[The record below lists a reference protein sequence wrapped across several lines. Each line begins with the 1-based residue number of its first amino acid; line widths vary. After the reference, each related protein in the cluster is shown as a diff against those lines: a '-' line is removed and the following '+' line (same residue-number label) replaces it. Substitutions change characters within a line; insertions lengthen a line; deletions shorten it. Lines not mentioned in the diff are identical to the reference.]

1 METERRF
8 DHLQEHSIGF
18 AQVLFQSITHMAP
31 AAAVAFSLL
40 VGFSFA
46 GPVLPL
52 SVIFALV
59 VALLIAN
66 SVGQLAKQM
75 PSAGGLYTY
84 TSRALGPKVGFL
96 VGWAFILAEP
106 LVAPLLYLVFAATAA
121 DVFQNR
127 LGINIPWW
135 VWVIVAA
142 LLVFYL
148 TYWGIRLSTNAGI
161 VLGIFE
167 IAAFLALGLYMIFA
181 AGGENTLQVFN
192 PANSLEGT
200 WSGVFK
206 GMVFSILAFIGFEA
220 AAPLGEEARNPRRTI
235 PRVVLSSALVIGLF
249 YLVCAYA
256 SVMGWGFGRMSSY
269 AENPDPWT
277 TMAENYWGV
286 GWVIIFLAI
295 VNSAIAN
302 ANAGVNAAT
311 RVIYAM
317 GRIDVLPSVFGRTHP
332 EHRTPYIAIIA
343 QSILALVVALVL
355 GAAFEPVGGF
365 SIIATAVTIVVILV
379 YMMVSLACMVFYLRE
394 RRDQFNVLL
403 HGVFPVLA
411 ILILLAPLY
420 YQFAPLPDYPVRL
433 GNYFAIAWIL
443 LGFLALGL
451 AASQRPQA
459 IAQAEEVFVEDE
471 TVAPEAGSSTR
482 ST

>member
-1 METERRF
+1 VEAEQRF
-8 DHLQEHSIGF
+8 DHLREHSIGF

-40 VGFSFA
+40 VGFGFA

-52 SVIFALV
+52 SVIFALAV
-59 VALLIAN
+59 GLLIAN

-84 TSRALGPKVGFL
+84 TSRALGPRVGFL
-96 VGWAFILAEP
+96 VGWAFLLAEP

-121 DVFQNR
+121 DAFQNR

-135 VWVIVAA
+135 VWVLVAA
-142 LLVFYL
+142 ALVFYL
-148 TYWGIRLSTNAGI
+148 TYWGIRLSTNTGI
-161 VLGIFE
+161 ALGIFE
-167 IAAFLALGLYMIFA
+167 IVAFLALGLYMIFA

-206 GMVFSILAFIGFEA
+206 GVVFSILAFIGFEA

-235 PRVVLSSALVIGLF
+235 PRVVLASALMIGLF
-249 YLVCAYA
+249 YLVCSYA
-256 SVMGWGFGRMSSY
+256 SVMGWGFDKMASY

-277 TMAENYWGV
+277 TMATRYWGV
-286 GWVIIFLAI
+286 GWIIIFLAI

-311 RVIYAM
+311 RVMYAM
-317 GRIDVLPSVFGRTHP
+317 GRIDVLPSAFGRTHP
-332 EHRTPYIAIIA
+332 VHRTPYVATIA

-355 GAAFEPVGGF
+355 GAVFDPVGGF

-379 YMMVSLACMVFYLRE
+379 YMAVCLSSIVFYLRE

-411 ILILLAPLY
+411 ILILFAPLY
-420 YQFAPLPDYPVRL
+420 YQFFPLPPYPVRL
-433 GNYFAIAWIL
+433 GNYFAIIWIV
-443 LGFLALGL
+443 LGFVALGL
-451 AASQRPQA
+451 AASRRPQA
-459 IAQAEEVFVEDE
+459 IAQAEEIFVEDE
-471 TVAPEAGSSTR
+471 TADPEIGSTGR
-482 ST
+482 

>member
-1 METERRF
+1 
-8 DHLQEHSIGF
+8 
-18 AQVLFQSITHMAP
+18 
-31 AAAVAFSLL
+31 
-40 VGFSFA
+40 
-46 GPVLPL
+46 
-52 SVIFALV
+52 
-59 VALLIAN
+59 
-66 SVGQLAKQM
+66 
-75 PSAGGLYTY
+75 
-84 TSRALGPKVGFL
+84 
-96 VGWAFILAEP
+96 
-106 LVAPLLYLVFAATAA
+106 
-121 DVFQNR
+121 
-127 LGINIPWW
+127 
-135 VWVIVAA
+135 
-142 LLVFYL
+142 
-148 TYWGIRLSTNAGI
+148 
-161 VLGIFE
+161 
-167 IAAFLALGLYMIFA
+167 MIFA

-365 SIIATAVTIVVILV
+365 SIIATAVT
-379 YMMVSLACMVFYLRE
+379 MVFYLRE

-433 GNYFAIAWIL
+433 GNYFAILWIV
-443 LGFLALGL
+443 LGFIALGL

-471 TVAPEAGSSTR
+471 TVAPEAGPTTR

>member
-40 VGFSFA
+40 VGFGFA

-59 VALLIAN
+59 VALLMAN

-96 VGWAFILAEP
+96 VGWAFLLAEP

-121 DVFQNR
+121 DAFQNR

-167 IAAFLALGLYMIFA
+167 IVAFLALGLYMIIA

-249 YLVCAYA
+249 YLVCSYA
-256 SVMGWGFGRMSSY
+256 SVMGWGFSRMGSY

-277 TMAENYWGV
+277 TMATRYWGV

-317 GRIDVLPSVFGRTHP
+317 GRIDVLPRVFGRTHP
-332 EHRTPYIAIIA
+332 EHRTPYVAIIA

-365 SIIATAVTIVVILV
+365 AIIATAVTIVVILV

-411 ILILLAPLY
+411 ILVLLAPLY

-433 GNYFAIAWIL
+433 GNYFAILWIV
-443 LGFLALGL
+443 LGFIALGL

-459 IAQAEEVFVEDE
+459 IAQAEEIFVEDE
-471 TVAPEAGSSTR
+471 TVAPEAGPTTR

>member
-1 METERRF
+1 MFCRRRLEMESGQRF
-8 DHLQEHSIGF
+8 DHLREHSIGF

-52 SVIFALV
+52 SVLFALG

-96 VGWAFILAEP
+96 VGWAFLLAEP
-106 LVAPLLYLVFAATAA
+106 LVAPLLYLVFAATTA

-135 VWVIVAA
+135 VWVLVAA
-142 LLVFYL
+142 GLVFYL

-167 IAAFLALGLYMIFA
+167 IVAFLALGLYMIFA
-181 AGGENTLQVFN
+181 AGDENTLGVFN

-235 PRVVLSSALVIGLF
+235 PRVVLASALVIGLF
-249 YLVCAYA
+249 YLVSAYA
-256 SVMGWGFGRMSSY
+256 SVMGWGFDRMSSY

-277 TMAENYWGV
+277 TMAKKYWGV

-317 GRIDVLPSVFGRTHP
+317 GRIDVLPSAFGRTHP
-332 EHRTPYIAIIA
+332 VRGNHSAVDTRPGRCSRARGRVRPPRRLQHHRHSGYHRGHP
-343 QSILALVVALVL
+343 
-355 GAAFEPVGGF
+355 G
-365 SIIATAVTIVVILV
+365 V
-379 YMMVSLACMVFYLRE
+379 YGCM
-394 RRDQFNVLL
+394 
-403 HGVFPVLA
+403 
-411 ILILLAPLY
+411 
-420 YQFAPLPDYPVRL
+420 
-433 GNYFAIAWIL
+433 
-443 LGFLALGL
+443 
-451 AASQRPQA
+451 
-459 IAQAEEVFVEDE
+459 
-471 TVAPEAGSSTR
+471 
-482 ST
+482 

>member
-1 METERRF
+1 
-8 DHLQEHSIGF
+8 
-18 AQVLFQSITHMAP
+18 MAP

-40 VGFSFA
+40 VGFGFA

-52 SVIFALV
+52 SVILALAV
-59 VALLIAN
+59 GLLIAN

-96 VGWAFILAEP
+96 VGWAFLLAEP
-106 LVAPLLYLVFAATAA
+106 LVAPLLYLIFAATAA
-121 DVFQNR
+121 DAFQNR

-142 LLVFYL
+142 VLVFYL

-161 VLGIFE
+161 ALGIFE
-167 IAAFLALGLYMIFA
+167 IVAFLALGLYMIFA

-235 PRVVLSSALVIGLF
+235 PRVVLASALVIGLF
-249 YLVCAYA
+249 YLVCSYA
-256 SVMGWGFGRMSSY
+256 SVMGWGFDKMASY
-269 AENPDPWT
+269 VENPDPWT
-277 TMAENYWGV
+277 TMATRYWGI
-286 GWVIIFLAI
+286 GWIIIFLAI
-295 VNSAIAN
+295 V
-302 ANAGVNAAT
+302 
-311 RVIYAM
+311 
-317 GRIDVLPSVFGRTHP
+317 
-332 EHRTPYIAIIA
+332 
-343 QSILALVVALVL
+343 L
-355 GAAFEPVGGF
+355 GAVFDPVGGF

-379 YMMVSLACMVFYLRE
+379 YMAVCLSSIVFYLRE

-411 ILILLAPLY
+411 ILILFAPLY
-420 YQFAPLPDYPVRL
+420 YQFFPLPPYPVRL
-433 GNYFAIAWIL
+433 GNYFAIIWIV
-443 LGFLALGL
+443 LGFVALGL
-451 AASQRPQA
+451 AASRRPQA
-459 IAQAEEVFVEDE
+459 IAQAEEIFVEDE
-471 TVAPEAGSSTR
+471 TADTEIGSTGR
-482 ST
+482 